1 IILKMGKICAVFGGS
16 RGIGKAVAELLA
28 QKGFRLAIIARNLEV
43 AQSTARGLGAGHLAL
58 SCDVS
63 KEQEVQ
69 KTFEE
74 MRKYLG
80 PINYL
85 VNAAGINRDGLLLR
99 TKTED
104 MIAQIHTNL
113 LGTML
118 TCKAAVKVMMQQGGA
133 IVNIGSIVGLKGNSG
148 QSVYS
153 ATKAGLVGFSRSLAK
168 EVAKKQIRVNVVAP
182 GFIHTEMTAHLEEDQ
197 LKKAILLGRF
207 GEPHEVAQAVV
218 FLLESP
224 YVTGSVLVVDGGL
237 QLM

>member
-1 IILKMGKICAVFGGS
+1 MGKVCAIFGGS

-28 QKGFRLAIIARNLEV
+28 QKGCRLAIIARNLEV
-43 AQSTARGLGAGHLAL
+43 AQTTACNLGAGHLAL

-63 KEQEVQ
+63 SEQEVQ
-69 KTFEE
+69 NTFEE
-74 MRKYLG
+74 MQRNLG

-118 TCKAAVKVMMQQGGA
+118 TCKAAVKSMIQQQGGA
-133 IVNIGSIVGLKGNSG
+133 IVNI
-148 QSVYS
+148 
-153 ATKAGLVGFSRSLAK
+153 
-168 EVAKKQIRVNVVAP
+168 

-207 GEPHEVAQAVV
+207 GEPREVAQAVV

-224 YVTGSVLVVDGGL
+224 YVTGSTLIVDGGL
-237 QLM
+237 QLLT

>member
-1 IILKMGKICAVFGGS
+1 MGKVCAIFGGS

-28 QKGFRLAIIARNLEV
+28 QKGCRLAIISRNLEV
-43 AQSTARGLGAGHLAL
+43 AQTTALSLGAGHLAI

-63 KEQEVQ
+63 SEQEVQ
-69 KTFEE
+69 NAFEQ
-74 MRKYLG
+74 MKKNLG
-80 PINYL
+80 PLNYL

-118 TCKAAVKVMMQQGGA
+118 TCKAAVKAMMQQRGGA
-133 IVNIGSIVGLKGNSG
+133 IVNIGSVVGLKGNSG

-168 EVAKKQIRVNVVAP
+168 EVAKKQIRVNVVVP

-207 GEPHEVAQAVV
+207 GEPHEVAHAVV
-218 FLLESP
+218 FLLEAS
-224 YVTGSVLVVDGGL
+224 YVTGSTLIVDGGL
-237 QLM
+237 HLMT

>member
-1 IILKMGKICAVFGGS
+1 LFLKMGKVCAIFGGS

-28 QKGFRLAIIARNLEV
+28 QKGCRLAIIGRNLEV
-43 AQSTARGLGAGHLAL
+43 AQTTARNLGAGHLAL

-63 KEQEVQ
+63 SEQEVQ
-69 KTFEE
+69 NTFEE
-74 MRKYLG
+74 MQRNLG

-85 VNAAGINRDGLLLR
+85 VNAAGINRDGLLVR

-118 TCKAAVKVMMQQGGA
+118 TCKAAVKSMLQQQGGA
-133 IVNIGSIVGLKGNSG
+133 IVNIGKLGNS
-148 QSVYS
+148 SNIS
-153 ATKAGLVGFSRSLAK
+153 PLL
-168 EVAKKQIRVNVVAP
+168 

-197 LKKAILLGRF
+197 LKKSILLGRF
-207 GEPHEVAQAVV
+207 GEPREVAQAVV

-224 YVTGSVLVVDGGL
+224 YVTGSTLVVDGGL
-237 QLM
+237 QLL